1 MGKLQTTFSQHLREY
16 EVRVARHSFKLS
28 SQISQAAFTMML
40 DVSIEDVLKMAVEH
54 LQKPAFRREFCE
66 WSAGLEGGFVTVSSG
81 ERTRTL
87 VRETQ
92 RPAMR
97 SYAQLVAY
105 CRSAPLRSARL
116 RLEVGASGRGAP
128 EAAGAPP
135 HMRAAACAQPQRSA
149 WSPPPFCRCSS
160 WSDSGD
166 SETSK
171 SASYERRVTV
181 SSGSCSCAVFLVG
194 NERSSKRPLRRN
206 SRCGTGVRSSLGSA

>member
-1 MGKLQTTFSQHLREY
+1 
-16 EVRVARHSFKLS
+16 
-28 SQISQAAFTMML
+28 ML

-105 CRSAPLRSARL
+105 CRSAPLRSAPLGFASRWARRDVELLRQQAPRPTCVQPHARSRSAAHGRRRL
-116 RLEVGASGRGAP
+116 S
-128 EAAGAPP
+128 AGAAHGATAETAKP
-135 HMRAAACAQPQRSA
+135 RSRQA
-149 WSPPPFCRCSS
+149 TK
-160 WSDSGD
+160 G
-166 SETSK
+166 
-171 SASYERRVTV
+171 V
-181 SSGSCSCAVFLVG
+181 SL
-194 NERSSKRPLRRN
+194 
-206 SRCGTGVRSSLGSA
+206 